1 MVRFLLHRPI
11 AVLMTFIALIIAGL
25 ILIKKI
31 PVSLLPNIDV
41 PQIVIKINYP
51 NISAAVLEQN
61 IVQPIRESLVN
72 INNIKNIET
81 RSANHTG
88 LLYLTFEYGTR
99 MNLSFVEVN
108 EKLDRLTSSL
118 PRDMERP
125 QVMRIN
131 TSDIPVIHI
140 QVIPK
145 EGSNYLEVSS
155 LTEKVLKKRLEQLDG
170 VSLVDINGKQHNII
184 TVTPDKELLSAV
196 GLDEN
201 TIIQTIRNSN
211 KELGGLSVKD
221 GQYRYFVKLMNTLE
235 GEDAIAN
242 LPIPLKDGSV
252 ILLSKVAKVG
262 HEPERQTGYHLYNG
276 KEGLVITVQK
286 QPDSRMN
293 ELVPKVKDI
302 IEIFKADYPQ
312 VNFEISQDQTFLLD
326 AGISNLEQDLI
337 YGGILTV
344 LLLFM
349 FLGNIASPTLMSIS
363 IPISL
368 IITFIFFYF
377 LGVSFNIISLSG
389 LALGIGMLID
399 NSIVVIDNITRKR
412 RMGFSMLESSVEGTN
427 EVMTPV
433 ISQVLTTVAV
443 YAPLILLSGMAGALV
458 FDQALGLTI
467 SLGVSLLVAFILA
480 PMLYKLFLKR
490 SPQKLKEDTF
500 FYTLVSKGYHKMIS
514 HILKHKL
521 LYFLFTILLMPV
533 GFWLSSQIPVTA
545 LPDIE
550 KKESLVFID
559 WNTPIDAQENL
570 RRVKEL
576 QFEIQKS
583 CTITEAEIGIK
594 QFLLQQ
600 NSNTIQQ
607 AEVYFACMNKKVK
620 QEMDEFVKMWLRNHY
635 SQASFQITDAPN
647 AFTQL
652 FNSSAPY
659 FEVRF
664 KPIKTITSVNP
675 YKGIKEIVKIIPY
688 KNISLGPG
696 LIEEQSIS
704 IFLDYKKMAVYGVNK
719 SAIEDALQQQ
729 FGIYNISEI
738 KHFGQLQTIR
748 LKTDKITWESKL
760 KNTVKGN
767 NGTPYPMNYFLTLR
781 NEQQLKFIT
790 SDKTG
795 EYKSIVFDDKTKNI
809 SQIEMQL
816 TKLAAENGFSVSF
829 QGQYFENRQ
838 QLKQLWIIFLIVL
851 FLLYLILAIQYENLI
866 QPVIVMLTIPLG
878 ITGGMFFLWVTNG
891 TLDVMAAIGFV
902 VILGLIVDDPILK
915 IETLNRLEKQYL
927 ASGFKHDDLLL
938 ERMIHEAGDLCLKPL
953 LMVSLTTS
961 IAMVPVL
968 FIGGIGNDLQ
978 RPLAVVIIG
987 GLTIGTFFTTWFIPL
1002 AYWYVVKI
1010 KLKLGLLKS

>member
-11 AVLMTFIALIIAGL
+11 AVLMTFIALIVAGL

-72 INNIKNIET
+72 INSIKNIET

-108 EKLDRLTSSL
+108 EKLDRLASSL

-155 LTEKVLKKRLEQLDG
+155 LTEKVLKKRLEQLEG
-170 VSLVDINGKQHNII
+170 VSLVDINGKQLNII

-235 GEDAIAN
+235 GEEAIAN
-242 LPIPLKDGSV
+242 LLIPLKNGSV
-252 ILLSKVAKVG
+252 ILLSKVAEVG
-262 HEPERQTGYHLYNG
+262 REPERQTGYHLYNG

-312 VNFEISQDQTFLLD
+312 VNFEITQDQTFLLD

-349 FLGNIASPTLMSIS
+349 FLGNLASPTLMSIS

-377 LGVSFNIISLSG
+377 LGISFNIISLSG

-467 SLGVSLLVAFILA
+467 SLGVSLLVAFVLA

-500 FYTLVSKGYHKMIS
+500 FYTWVSKGYHKMIS
-514 HILKHKL
+514 HILKYKL

-533 GFWLSSQIPVTA
+533 GFLLSSQIPVTA

-559 WNTPIDAQENL
+559 WNAPIDAQENL

-583 CTITEAEIGIK
+583 CTTTEAEIGIK

-600 NSNTIQQ
+600 NTNTIQQ
-607 AEVYFACMNKKVK
+607 AEVYFACMNKKLK
-620 QEMDEFVKMWLRNHY
+620 IEMDELVKMWLRNHY
-635 SQASFQITDAPN
+635 SQASFQIADAPN

-652 FNSSAPY
+652 FSSSVPY
-659 FEVRF
+659 FEARF
-664 KPIKTITSVNP
+664 KPIKTITSVNT
-675 YKGIKEIVKIIPY
+675 YNGVKEIVNVIPY

-696 LIEEQSIS
+696 LIAEQSIS

-729 FGIYNISEI
+729 FGVYNISEI

-760 KNTVKGN
+760 RNTVKGN

-781 NEQQLKFIT
+781 NEQQPKFIT

-878 ITGGMFFLWVTNG
+878 ITGGMFFLWLTNG
-891 TLDVMAAIGFV
+891 TLDVMAAIGFI

-1010 KLKLGLLKS
+1010 KLKLGLLKV